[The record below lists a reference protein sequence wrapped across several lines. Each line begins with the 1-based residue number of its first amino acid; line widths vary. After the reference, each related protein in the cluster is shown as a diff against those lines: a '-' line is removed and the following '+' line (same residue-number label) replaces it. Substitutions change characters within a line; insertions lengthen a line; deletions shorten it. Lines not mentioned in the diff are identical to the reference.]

1 MSEIS
6 RASVS
11 WCGIMSENFVASNW
25 EKQGGVSS
33 PVLFCIFINDMLSA
47 LSTADVD
54 CLLGHIF
61 IEALAYADDIAR
73 TDGATAMR
81 TLLATCDDFA
91 GEYKIAFSAAK
102 SESLA
107 LFPKSRQFCC
117 NICVITRS
125 ISMVNSSVF
134 LNPTFT
140 FDI

>member
-61 IEALAYADDIAR
+61 IEALAYADDIV
-73 TDGATAMR
+73 GLLLVPTA
-81 TLLATCDDFA
+81 
-91 GEYKIAFSAAK
+91 
-102 SESLA
+102 
-107 LFPKSRQFCC
+107 PRQCKLYWLHAM
-117 NICVITRS
+117 ILQVS
-125 ISMVNSSVF
+125 IK
-134 LNPTFT
+134 
-140 FDI
+140 

>member
-61 IEALAYADDIAR
+61 IEALAYADDIV
-73 TDGATAMR
+73 GIN
-81 TLLATCDDFA
+81 
-91 GEYKIAFSAAK
+91 GIALT
-102 SESLA
+102 SERVLCA
-107 LFPKSRQFCC
+107 VVLRFIGIRQ
-117 NICVITRS
+117 RS
-125 ISMVNSSVF
+125 H
-134 LNPTFT
+134 LFT
-140 FDI
+140 FDAFANKCAVIINR